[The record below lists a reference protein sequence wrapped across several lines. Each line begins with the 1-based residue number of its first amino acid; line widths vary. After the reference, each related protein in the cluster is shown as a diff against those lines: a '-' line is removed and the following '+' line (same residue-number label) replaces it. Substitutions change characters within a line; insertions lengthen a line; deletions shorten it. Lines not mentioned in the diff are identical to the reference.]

1 MNVESSTFT
10 TEKWCRRL
18 FFYRSEPWQ
27 IWGMTKILVLAWST
41 GKVSCWSPGLVMA
54 LSASWIKG
62 GSKGRW
68 SLPHS
73 AKLERNRNT
82 LNTYAFVFMVIRID
96 RIDINIL
103 SLTHCMFLICLHRYK
118 NVSICTCMFIYRHMK
133 VPPSRFFIYIYICPM
148 YSYVY
153 VSVNAYVS
161 LYLHW
166 YTHTFVKLYH
176 ILIHYLLSSIHYT
189 IMWANSP
196 PPNVPCACCFALM
209 KFRRNTCKLYGIWTY
224 FRWTPFESLSF
235 GGCFTAGVPPT
246 IWQGWQIGPFGTVA
260 TETYWFPL
268 LFFSTWWVKCLLW

>member
-1 MNVESSTFT
+1 MITSSQ
-10 TEKWCRRL
+10 R
-18 FFYRSEPWQ
+18 Q
-27 IWGMTKILVLAWST
+27 T
-41 GKVSCWSPGLVMA
+41 GKKQEYTEYICICIYGYTYRPYRHKYFILDSLYVFWFVYID
-54 LSASWIKG
+54 IKMYPYVHACLYIDIW
-62 GSKGRW
+62 K
-68 SLPHS
+68 SLPL
-73 AKLERNRNT
+73 AL
-82 LNTYAFVFMVIRID
+82 
-96 RIDINIL
+96 
-103 SLTHCMFLICLHRYK
+103 
-118 NVSICTCMFIYRHMK
+118 
-133 VPPSRFFIYIYICPM
+133 FIYIYICPM